1 MIHRFRGKKI
11 FHFCTPKSAS
21 TYLKDFIALNL
32 ENKYS
37 LKSLVPLH
45 KDRAQIPSLFMHR
58 INFFK
63 NIYYQRL
70 HYTNTS
76 YLKNYFLSK
85 NDIVILQTRDIY
97 DTIISLKDHLSRDN
111 KSKVNPWFYNN
122 DWQDLSHEM
131 KLDKIISFYLP
142 WHVDFLNSWHNFT
155 YCKVIRVDYS
165 NIENFTDEFAFEFLN
180 SLNIF
185 SSNILTPQKKS
196 VGQFNIGKSGRGKE
210 QLTQE
215 QIFKIE
221 NFIEKNLINTL

>member
-1 MIHRFRGKKI
+1 M
-11 FHFCTPKSAS
+11 
-21 TYLKDFIALNL
+21 KDFIALNL

-37 LKSLVPLH
+37 LKTLVPLH
-45 KDRAQIPSLFMHR
+45 KDRAQVPSLFMHR

-122 DWQDLSHEM
+122 DWQDLSHEV

-142 WHVDFLNSWHNFT
+142 WHVDFLNSWLNFA

-165 NIENFTDEFAFEFLN
+165 EIESFSDQFVLKLKN
-180 SLNIF
+180 SLGNLNKDIVKP
-185 SSNILTPQKKS
+185 IKAE
-196 VGQFNIGKSGRGKE
+196 VGQFNVGRSGRGIE
-210 QLTQE
+210 QLSKS
-215 QIFKIE
+215 QISRIDDFMKV
-221 NFIEKNLINTL
+221 NLINYV